1 MNQATGGDAV
11 TNQTAITEIE
21 ENPIGAGSG
30 NPPKST
36 ESSDSE
42 APKSPEVI
50 PEEPRMPAKKTPTA
64 SPAKGKIP
72 TSMEFATTM
81 ADAFQAGIA
90 SSRKNFGTDT
100 ETKVTQGVVE
110 PTAGPSK
117 PVQSAPKRKAAKKM
131 PGFEHFLKM
140 TLKEYEETF
149 SNRDEVDTTRIR
161 KEALTKWLSIDD
173 SIKVRSLIIS
183 PRWRFP
189 ILDRARNFDV
199 EIENEIKMCAYLS
212 HISSI
217 ICDDINFLVTSLL

>member
-173 SIKVRSLIIS
+173 SIKVRSLNIS
-183 PRWRFP
+183 HDSQFW
-189 ILDRARNFDV
+189 V
-199 EIENEIKMCAYLS
+199 VHEISMLRLRMKSKYVCAYLS